1 MLTAQTGRTHGCT
14 DQPAGVKKVLANPE
28 PSTHGTSRTSGL
40 SPFGAVFDADAEEGL
55 GRIAVNKIAAQISD
69 PEAWIKESAELA
81 KQFAYAPPVSTGT
94 NAVLLTREY
103 ETNARNI
110 ARSQAALAAARLANL
125 INNALK

>member
-1 MLTAQTGRTHGCT
+1 MITSRS
-14 DQPAGVKKVLANPE
+14 E
-28 PSTHGTSRTSGL
+28 PSNGHTVCRRQNSGMPL
-40 SPFGAVFDADAEEGL
+40 TL
-55 GRIAVNKIAAQISD
+55 NKTAAQISD

-94 NAVLLTREY
+94 NSVLLTREY

-110 ARSQAALAAARLANL
+110 SRSQAALAAARLANL

>member
-1 MLTAQTGRTHGCT
+1 LPSGAWTGT
-14 DQPAGVKKVLANPE
+14 
-28 PSTHGTSRTSGL
+28 GL
-40 SPFGAVFDADAEEGL
+40 VPFGAVFDANANDG
-55 GRIAVNKIAAQISD
+55 IASIRVNTIAAQISD
-69 PEAWIKESAELA
+69 PEAWINESAELA
-81 KQFAYAPPVSTGT
+81 KQFAYSPPVSTGT

>member
-1 MLTAQTGRTHGCT
+1 LGSHFWGY
-14 DQPAGVKKVLANPE
+14 
-28 PSTHGTSRTSGL
+28 S
-40 SPFGAVFDADAEEGL
+40 SPFGAVFDADGDEGI
-55 GRIAVNKIAAQISD
+55 GRIAVNKIAAEISD

-81 KQFAYAPPVSTGT
+81 KQFAYATPVSTGT

>member
-1 MLTAQTGRTHGCT
+1 MKR
-14 DQPAGVKKVLANPE
+14 
-28 PSTHGTSRTSGL
+28 
-40 SPFGAVFDADAEEGL
+40 AVS
-55 GRIAVNKIAAQISD
+55 AQISD
-69 PEAWIKESAELA
+69 SEVWIYESAELA

-110 ARSQAALAAARLANL
+110 ARSQAALAVARLANL

>member
-1 MLTAQTGRTHGCT
+1 MPVRLRQ
-14 DQPAGVKKVLANPE
+14 
-28 PSTHGTSRTSGL
+28 
-40 SPFGAVFDADAEEGL
+40 
-55 GRIAVNKIAAQISD
+55 IAAQISD
-69 PEAWIKESAELA
+69 PGTWIKESAELA

-103 ETNARNI
+103 ETNARDI

>member
-1 MLTAQTGRTHGCT
+1 MRA
-14 DQPAGVKKVLANPE
+14 
-28 PSTHGTSRTSGL
+28 PSLR
-40 SPFGAVFDADAEEGL
+40 A
-55 GRIAVNKIAAQISD
+55 IC
-69 PEAWIKESAELA
+69 
-81 KQFAYAPPVSTGT
+81 YAPPVSTGT

>member
-1 MLTAQTGRTHGCT
+1 
-14 DQPAGVKKVLANPE
+14 VKFVTQECETRSYPETSHSWRHCPYKV
-28 PSTHGTSRTSGL
+28 
-40 SPFGAVFDADAEEGL
+40 
-55 GRIAVNKIAAQISD
+55 AAQISD

-81 KQFAYAPPVSTGT
+81 KQFAYVPPVSTGT